1 MTANTEATAPEKKNT
16 AAGSAQNTIAKPK
29 SNPRK
34 PGSQQAQP
42 ELTRPTRHRRLQR
55 SGRRNGP
62 SLLVKEDILQPA
74 PKISVDQAFIILK
87 FKFAVQLNLAKDMQE
102 LKVQLEN
109 ENGYNFET
117 AQAYFDP
124 LLIDYLW

>member
-1 MTANTEATAPEKKNT
+1 
-16 AAGSAQNTIAKPK
+16 
-29 SNPRK
+29 
-34 PGSQQAQP
+34 
-42 ELTRPTRHRRLQR
+42 
-55 SGRRNGP
+55 
-62 SLLVKEDILQPA
+62 
-74 PKISVDQAFIILK
+74 
-87 FKFAVQLNLAKDMQE
+87 MQE